1 MNDINTVN
9 SEEEIEKTPHQLW
22 QERMDI
28 SNIYIEKWKR
38 MAELK
43 KIKAVWWHAM
53 RPDFKSDTSTE
64 RAWDLT
70 EEGQDMMSLQI
81 EMKWLEMKMSAIK
94 TMLQV
99 LEVESRN
106 QW

>member
-1 MNDINTVN
+1 
-9 SEEEIEKTPHQLW
+9 
-22 QERMDI
+22 
-28 SNIYIEKWKR
+28 

-81 EMKWLEMKMSAIK
+81 EMK
-94 TMLQV
+94 
-99 LEVESRN
+99 
-106 QW
+106 